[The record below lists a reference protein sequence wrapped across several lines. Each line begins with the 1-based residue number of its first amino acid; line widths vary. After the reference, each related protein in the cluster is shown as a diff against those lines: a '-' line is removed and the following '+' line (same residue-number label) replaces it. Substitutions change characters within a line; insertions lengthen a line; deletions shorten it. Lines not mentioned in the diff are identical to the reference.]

1 MDPGLQLETLLRVMV
16 EEAHKGSGHY
26 KVRSKDIEEMLVQFG
41 YLPRGT
47 EYEKLRMDADLFRAG
62 IDEGNSE
69 LVRGFI
75 LGLSLLHSRIHDL
88 EEEVAVLRGRLEAMK

>member
-26 KVRSKDIEEMLVQFG
+26 KVRSKDIEEMLVLFG
-41 YLPRGT
+41 CLPRGT
-47 EYEKLRMDADLFRAG
+47 EYENLHMNADLFRTG
-62 IDEGNSE
+62 INKENSE
-69 LVRGFI
+69 LVKGFV